1 MNVAVEKK
9 VKSAV
14 KAAENMTKAPLMPIP
29 PADLLPNAIQLF
41 LGHALLR
48 PWFCF
53 FVRGRVLRSRDLPEG
68 PCVLACNHRS
78 FFDPPLVGMH
88 RRRPIAYFARS
99 DLWQFPVIAFF
110 LNAMFGIPIDRENP
124 GLSSMKGAVERLRR
138 GISVLVFPEGTRTRT
153 GKLGPMREGPA
164 MFARRAGVPIVPV
177 YVHRSEDIWARA
189 NKLPHFQSTGVEI
202 RFGRPLVAPANL
214 DPRAQDAWVSQ
225 RLRLWMLAQERRLH
239 RSTRRRQPAQ
249 RLPVVA

>member
-1 MNVAVEKK
+1 MTATVET
-9 VKSAV
+9 AV
-14 KAAENMTKAPLMPIP
+14 KTAGKTTKASVIPLP
-29 PADLLPNAIQLF
+29 PADFLPNAIQVL
-41 LGHALLR
+41 LGYFVLR
-48 PWFCF
+48 PWFSF

-88 RRRPIAYFARS
+88 RRRPVAYFARA

-110 LNAMFGIPIDRENP
+110 LNTMFGIPIDRENP

-153 GKLGPMREGPA
+153 GQVGPLREGPA

-177 YVHRSEDIWARA
+177 YVHRSEAIWARA
-189 NKLPHFQSTGVEI
+189 NKLPRFQSKGVEI

-214 DPRAQDAWVSQ
+214 EPRAQDAWVSH
-225 RLRLWMLAQERRLH
+225 RLQVWMLAQQRQFQ
-239 RSTRRRQPAQ
+239 RSTRPVPTAQ